1 MLYVYEELGITID
14 QEVVGQYLQNAR
26 VAKDFASYLDLY
38 AKYRTDYQVDG
49 ILKGIWK
56 PSAIEKLRYA
66 QFDERLSVIG
76 LLISRLGEIFSE
88 VQTLDEQ
95 VTARY
100 EELKRKKAEEGE
112 LDEQIRAAFQ
122 TSVEEREQRISEA
135 AENLECAFDFCET
148 AFGEGQELVVFVT
161 ELTVNRYSAWF
172 IGENGCDRYY
182 KIQQRTSVPG
192 TSERHSGRDG

>member
-1 MLYVYEELGITID
+1 MNLNEKEERDVKRFEEKKAPRPEPFETK
-14 QEVVGQYLQNAR
+14 R
-26 VAKDFASYLDLY
+26 KDVLEHQGERPGEKSAAALNTVSYRQI
-38 AKYRTDYQVDG
+38 APP
-49 ILKGIWK
+49 K
-56 PSAIEKLRYA
+56 PSLVKEP
-66 QFDERLSVIG
+66 D
-76 LLISRLGEIFSE
+76 IS
-88 VQTLDEQ
+88 DMMPDW
-95 VTARY
+95 
-100 EELKRKKAEEGE
+100 LKERKKAEEGE

-182 KIQQRTSVPG
+182 KYNKGLLFR
-192 TSERHSGRDG
+192 ERQKGILEEMDEVRDLMEGRKE